1 MMSRILLPILLVV
14 AASSWGGPATTTQPD
29 PFDQTDPYEQ
39 FNRSMLDFNMG
50 VHRTIGRPIAR
61 AYDSLPAPAQKGL
74 HNFFTNLTVPW
85 TFLNDVLQGKGEKAA
100 TDFMRFAINTVL
112 GLGGVLDIA
121 SEAGM
126 AYQKEDLGQTLY
138 AWGLWPQAHFLIL
151 PLLGPYTTREAVGAG
166 AQMAWDPA
174 YDALLQANGDVK
186 LALRLLDATRSYA
199 ENAVLLDQLESQP
212 DPYIF
217 IREAYY
223 QHRLNLIYDGHPPA
237 PQDIDDIDL

>member
-1 MMSRILLPILLVV
+1 MRALLVFGLLLV
-14 AASSWGGPATTTQPD
+14 SIGSWGAQSTSQPE
-29 PFDQTDPYEQ
+29 PFDQSDPYES

-50 VHRTIGRPIAR
+50 VHRTLGRPIAR

-100 TDFMRFAINTVL
+100 TDFMRFAINTVF
-112 GLGGVLDIA
+112 GLGGLLDIA
-121 SEAGM
+121 TEAGM
-126 AYQKEDLGQTLY
+126 DYQKEDLGQTLY
-138 AWGLWPQAHFLIL
+138 AWGVWPRANFLIL

-166 AQMAWDPA
+166 AQMAWDPV
-174 YDALLQANGDVK
+174 YDALLEADGDVE
-186 LALRLLDATRSYA
+186 LAMRLLDATRSYA

-223 QHRLNLIYDGHPPA
+223 QHRLDLIYDGHPPA
-237 PQDIDDIDL
+237 PQDIDDIEL